1 MYEDTGSAR
10 CRDCIQANYCRG
22 GQVVQPCAAG
32 YVCQSGLNT
41 SPDPPLGEC
50 SEGRYCPKGVQA
62 EIRCP
67 YETMSTTTGNE
78 QQSDCTGCQPGWVC
92 KWGSSDPY
100 ICPAGSYCPVLAGY
114 KIIYK
119 DYEYKCPKGTYNKL
133 EGRVYEYECTEC
145 DEGYYCD
152 EKGLVDVDDRECPT
166 GHFCPKG
173 TADPWECLPGTYQP
187 QTGGSEEEDCTPC
200 PKGSYCPQGSSNPDH
215 ASMATIAHPKQQ

>member
-1 MYEDTGSAR
+1 
-10 CRDCIQANYCRG
+10 
-22 GQVVQPCAAG
+22 
-32 YVCQSGLNT
+32 
-41 SPDPPLGEC
+41 
-50 SEGRYCPKGVQA
+50 
-62 EIRCP
+62 
-67 YETMSTTTGNE
+67 MSTTTGNE

-92 KWGSSDPY
+92 KWGSSEPY

-114 KIIYK
+114 KILYK

-152 EKGLVDVDDRECPT
+152 EKGLTDVDDRECPT

-187 QTGGSEEEDCTPC
+187 NTGGSEEEDCTPC
-200 PKGSYCPQGSSNPDH
+200 PKGSYCPQGSSEPAPCLDGYYCAPKAAMMQTCPGGYYCNEDTNWYPQSCPQNYYCPRGKTAPRGLLEHYCASIYCWPDRRH
-215 ASMATIAHPKQQ
+215 HDYPCHKP